1 MTDHYYESI
10 LDAVEEGLVV
20 IDMSGKIKT
29 YNKRAKEITGI
40 LLSSATPHDS
50 GKLEKGDLVII
61 ADNRLGY
68 DDGGLAVQD
77 LEKIGIENKALT
89 QGEAFVAVG
98 IYGDPTTKGVL
109 KNWRNKAGNDRMLF
123 QTQFAGRLIEVEIN
137 LVKKVIDIK
146 VDHLSYKMRYSLAIG
161 HMVVFGR
168 DSAEA
173 KFYQARGY
181 SIRGETVAELLSG
194 GVFKAK
200 GDTAET
206 IDVIG
211 MPIGKVF
218 DSPTLLSRI
227 ETCIAGENDY
237 FKNEYYEIHKRPTI
251 CSLVPMKDGQNVLLN
266 LIDVSNLEALITE
279 RNKLIVTME
288 KTNRSLDHRIEG
300 ENDWNSDEIVGHS
313 AAMQRVKYLIHKA
326 SMTKSTVL
334 ITGESGTG
342 KSFIAKEIHKRAF
355 PDPKHP
361 FISVNCTAIPVHL
374 FESELFGYSKGAF
387 TGAEKSGKKG
397 FFELA
402 ENGTLFLDEIG
413 ELPMEMQVKLL
424 HVLQS
429 KVFYKVGAIEPTSVN
444 VRVIAA
450 TNKDLIQE
458 IQNRNFREDLYYRI
472 NGFPIEIPPLRH
484 RKSDLFPL
492 INMVL
497 DDLSKDFG
505 GAQKLIAGEALETLL
520 AYEWPGNIRELENV
534 IELAY
539 NMSDGT
545 WIREEDINLP
555 QKTQAT
561 KGMRA
566 YLEQVER
573 DFILMVLQE
582 SDYNNKK
589 AIERLEISKSVFY
602 EKVKKHDIKLQTN
615 EQ

>member
-1 MTDHYYESI
+1 MADLYYESI

-29 YNKRAKEITGI
+29 YNRRAKEITGI
-40 LLSSATPHDS
+40 LLSNSTPHES

-61 ADNRLGY
+61 ADTRLGY
-68 DDGGLAVQD
+68 DDGGLTAQD
-77 LEKIGIENKALT
+77 LSAIGIENGTLT

-98 IYGDPTTKGVL
+98 LYKEASVKGIL

-123 QTQFAGRLIEVEIN
+123 QTQFGNHMIEVEIN
-137 LVKKVIDIK
+137 LVKKIIDIK
-146 VDHLSYKMRYSLAIG
+146 VDDLSYKMRYSLAIG
-161 HMVVFGR
+161 HMVVFGQ
-168 DSAEA
+168 SEAQA

-181 SIRGETVAELLSG
+181 SIRKETVAELLCG
-194 GVFKAK
+194 GPFKAK
-200 GDTAET
+200 GDMAET
-206 IDVIG
+206 IDVID

-237 FKNEYYEIHKRPTI
+237 FNNEYFEIHKRPTI
-251 CSLVPMKDGQNVLLN
+251 CSLVPMKDGQNVLLK
-266 LIDVSNLEALITE
+266 LIDVSNLEALIAE
-279 RNKLIVTME
+279 RNNLIVTME
-288 KTNRSLDHRIEG
+288 KTNRSLDQNLEG
-300 ENDWNSDEIVGHS
+300 SREWTAEGIVGHS

-342 KSFIAKEIHKRAF
+342 KTFIAKEIHKRAF
-355 PDPKHP
+355 PSENHP
-361 FISVNCTAIPVHL
+361 FISVNCTAIPIHL

-424 HVLQS
+424 HVLQN
-429 KVFYKVGAIEPTSVN
+429 KVFYKVGAIEPTTVN

-450 TNKDLIQE
+450 TNKDLIKE
-458 IQNRNFREDLYYRI
+458 IQNKNFREDLYYRI
-472 NGFPIEIPPLRH
+472 NGFPIEIPPLRQ

-492 INMVL
+492 ISKVL

-505 GAQKLIAGEALETLL
+505 GVQKLLAGEALEMLL
-520 AYEWPGNIRELENV
+520 AYQWPGNIRELENI

-539 NMSDGT
+539 NMSDGI
-545 WIREEDINLP
+545 WIREEDLNLP
-555 QKTQAT
+555 LKPQAS
-561 KGMRA
+561 KSMRA
-566 YLEQVER
+566 YMEQVER
-573 DFILMVLQE
+573 DFILMALQE

-589 AIERLEISKSVFY
+589 TIERLEISKSVFY
-602 EKVKKHDIKLQTN
+602 EKIKKHDINLN
-615 EQ
+615 SND